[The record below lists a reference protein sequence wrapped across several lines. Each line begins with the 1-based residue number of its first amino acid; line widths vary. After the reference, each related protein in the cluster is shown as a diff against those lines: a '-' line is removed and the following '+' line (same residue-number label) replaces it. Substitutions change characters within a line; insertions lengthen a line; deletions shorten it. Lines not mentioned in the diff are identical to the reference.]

1 MLRIVDRTKELRIT
15 VIGSILSFNF
25 SMYFFLDLTMRSMI
39 SFDRGVKWQPLTIKK
54 EYCKVCAS

>member
-1 MLRIVDRTKELRIT
+1 MLRIVERTKELRIT

-54 EYCKVCAS
+54 KYCKVCAS